1 MTAAAWRCQCGY
13 ANLGV
18 VRCGGCRRPNA
29 GLRRQLRRRRVV
41 ASAVIAVS
49 VMAAGATW
57 SPARSAAKAALAPP
71 PTTPAPPPPPPHA
84 QVRPA
89 QSNRAPA
96 KGSTRIR
103 PQLPIS
109 DRCTAARQAVEA
121 AGDHLGAGFDF
132 RCPATDFPRWGA
144 TTLSPCGLCAVDIN
158 TALIGPNNAELRYV
172 VAHEFCHSNGIRDEQ
187 AADNCAARYG
197 FPNVYFKR

>member
-1 MTAAAWRCQCGY
+1 MSAAAWRCQCGY

-49 VMAAGATW
+49 VMAAGAKW

-71 PTTPAPPPPPPHA
+71 PTTPAPTPPPHA

-89 QSNRAPA
+89 QSTWAPA
-96 KGSTRIR
+96 KGSTRVR

-144 TTLSPCGLCAVDIN
+144 TTLSPCGPCSVDIN

-187 AADNCAARYG
+187 AADDCAARYG